1 MATALALIGAFGII
15 GSLLFAGFQ
24 ARALARQVGNQA
36 TRDGVATLQE
46 TLNSLRNVQHYL
58 VEDPSLIP
66 HFAPERS
73 DRPLDEADAGKVQM
87 VAAMYADVLNIGL
100 HNLSAVPA
108 AKPESAWLRYCHHV
122 LESSPAV
129 RAEVTRKP
137 WGYPRLSMLEEFH
150 ASKGDAGRARQDEKP
165 TI

>member
-1 MATALALIGAFGII
+1 LD
-15 GSLLFAGFQ
+15 AGG
-24 ARALARQVGNQA
+24 RREVGHQA

-58 VEDPSLIP
+58 VEDPTLIP

-73 DRPLDEADAGKVQM
+73 DLPLDAADPGKVKM

-108 AKPESAWLRYCHHV
+108 AKPESAWEKYCQH
-122 LESSPAV
+122 LLANSLAV

-137 WGYPRLSMLEEFH
+137 WGYPRLSVLAETTKLGECD
-150 ASKGDAGRARQDEKP
+150 G
-165 TI
+165 